1 MEKSEAGLK
10 ETIENKQTEFKEAL
24 SFKVSEL
31 QKWKDI
37 VAENEKLLAVLRD
50 ETGASRGD
58 HDRVMKDMQEE
69 LLRSKENVD
78 DKSKLWQQTIDGK
91 DKELEAMNLIVKSW
105 QDKAE
110 ELEKSLKA
118 KTTDADQL

>member
-1 MEKSEAGLK
+1 LEKSEAGLK